1 MLALVLFLPCTF
13 LPCAAQQPAGSTA
26 SGSPEAQAGTQ
37 KSEQEVVQE
46 PAKPTPA
53 VSADVAPP
61 ADASVPPA
69 EASVPPAFLRRVPGK
84 KKPQYVGPRTVV
96 EMPPTPMLD
105 QEGHQREDTQGKPL
119 FNPAVKQQRDKH
131 GNPVFGPG
139 GRPIMQT
146 ATDLGF
152 DEKGKKLKVKKEKA
166 PKTVA
171 VAIERG
177 TLTVDGM
184 TGKAG
189 LNYDIKDFRY
199 MYFYAPW
206 IGTTVV
212 STSPFP
218 GAQEQKNA
226 FNDKTL
232 TVSVADHTIEL
243 CSDRRLLGKKPQS
256 AYVAVDRSFQLASK
270 FPVVGYGATL
280 HAPYVWPGSRDNT
293 ALKGQVAP
301 PPLPANLRAVSLAQ
315 PGSAGQA
322 RKDAPGVATNSP
334 ADKTTPPVPG
344 SPTNLPAESKP
355 GTLLPASVDPQPSAP
370 APPAPSVP
378 PAQP

>member
-1 MLALVLFLPCTF
+1 MPRAYYR
-13 LPCAAQQPAGSTA
+13 Q
-26 SGSPEAQAGTQ
+26 
-37 KSEQEVVQE
+37 
-46 PAKPTPA
+46 
-53 VSADVAPP
+53 
-61 ADASVPPA
+61 
-69 EASVPPAFLRRVPGK
+69 VPGK
-84 KKPQYVGPRTVV
+84 KKPQYVGPKTVV

-119 FNPAVKQQRDKH
+119 FNPVVKQQRDKH
-131 GNPVFGPG
+131 GNPIFGSG
-139 GRPIMQT
+139 GRPVMQT

-152 DEKGKKLKVKKEKA
+152 DEKGKKIKVKKEKA

-199 MYFYAPW
+199 MYFFAPW
-206 IGTTVV
+206 IGTTIV

-243 CSDRRLLGKKPQS
+243 YSDRRLLGKKPQS

-280 HAPYVWPGSRDNT
+280 HAPYMWPGSRENI

-301 PPLPANLRAVSLAQ
+301 PPLPANLRAVSLGQ
-315 PGSAGQA
+315 PGSAGQG
-322 RKDAPGVATNSP
+322 RKDVPATASTSP
-334 ADKTTPPVPG
+334 ADRTASPVAG
-344 SPTNLPAESKP
+344 SPADVPDPPEP
-355 GTLLPASVDPQPSAP
+355 GTPLPASVEPQSSTVAS
-370 APPAPSVP
+370 PAPSVP
-378 PAQP
+378 PAQL